1 MLGRWPAGPLTVQPL
16 TAPPTHLAV
25 KYPVLLPGRFSGSF
39 WSGGPGVRRTFF
51 RNLFFWEFVA
61 VLSCCAVLHWGGKLF
76 CSLVLAKMS
85 IFLLGRLM
93 LILLCNLS
101 CLDAASPHKG
111 AVWVWMGCNVWAK
124 DFLEYFSSAFYFSR
138 VRFSAVQLISAAC
151 AGLAACVWLQRPRC
165 AESKNT
171 L

>member
-1 MLGRWPAGPLTVQPL
+1 MAGGAFHRPAAHGATDPLGREIPGFAARSVFGLFLVGWPRWAANIFSKLIFLGVC
-16 TAPPTHLAV
+16 
-25 KYPVLLPGRFSGSF
+25 GRFE
-39 WSGGPGVRRTFF
+39 
-51 RNLFFWEFVA
+51 L
-61 VLSCCAVLHWGGKLF
+61 LCCASLGGQLF

-101 CLDAASPHKG
+101 CLDATSPHKG
-111 AVWVWMGCNVWAK
+111 AGWVWMGCNVWAK

-151 AGLAACVWLQRPRC
+151 AGLAACVWLQRPRR
-165 AESKNT
+165 AESKIT

>member
-25 KYPVLLPGRFSGSF
+25 KYPVLLPGRFSGSS
-39 WSGGPGVRRTFF
+39 WLGGPGVRRTFF
-51 RNLFFWEFVA
+51 RNLFFGSLWPFLVA
-61 VLSCCAVLHWGGKLF
+61 CCASLGGQLF

-111 AVWVWMGCNVWAK
+111 AGWVWMGCNVLVK

-151 AGLAACVWLQRPRC
+151 AGLAACVWLQRPRR
-165 AESKNT
+165 AESKIT